1 MRTYATRSKR
11 SCGDSLKCADM
22 ATIPNRSA
30 LSKHWVLDSGTVFL
44 NHGSFGS
51 CPKAILDKQ
60 SQLRQQLERDPV
72 KFMEAEG
79 RELWS
84 QALNILSDF
93 INADPEGMAF
103 VTNATSGV
111 NTVLKSLDLKPGD
124 EIIVPDHSYQAC
136 WNAIDFVTEKAGAK
150 TVAVPL
156 PFPVENEQQ
165 IIDAILSHITPKS
178 RLALID
184 TVTSPTGLLMPFEAL
199 TKALQSQG
207 IDVLLDAAHG
217 PGIVPLN
224 IKELEPAYV
233 TGNAHKWL
241 CTPKGSAFL
250 YVREDR
256 RDKIRPLC
264 ISHGASVPGTINEK
278 FRFEFD
284 WPGTQDVTAW
294 LCIPKA
300 IEHVGSMLDGGWP
313 AIIERNSQ
321 LAIAGRELLLEVLDT
336 PRPSPDSMI
345 VGLAA
350 VIIPGRGTLTASALE
365 PDPLHTRLY
374 EKYKIQVPVFGW
386 PHHDR
391 RYLRIASYLYNS
403 IEEYE
408 YLAEALKKEI

>member
-11 SCGDSLKCADM
+11 SCGDSRKCADM

-44 NHGSFGS
+44 NHGSLGS

-72 KFMEAEG
+72 KFMETEG

-224 IKELEPAYV
+224 IKELDPAYV

-300 IEHVGSMLDGGWP
+300 IEHVGSMLDGEWP
-313 AIIERNSQ
+313 AIMEHNSQ
-321 LAIAGRELLLEVLDT
+321 LAIAGRELLLEVLGT
-336 PRPSPDSMI
+336 SCPSPDSMI

-350 VIIPGRGTLTASALE
+350 VLLPGRGTLTASALE

-408 YLAEALKKEI
+408 YLAEALEKEI